1 MGGEVGV
8 SSVFGQGSEFW
19 FTVRLGLSQH
29 PSRAL
34 LPNPDLRGRHAL
46 VVDDNEHARRIMRE
60 MLEAMTFEVSDVDSG
75 SAAVQAVSAAHAQ
88 GHPFD
93 IVYLDWRMPLMD
105 GMQAARQ
112 IRALGLA
119 QTPTLVM
126 VSAYGREEMIKE
138 AESLGIVN
146 MLVKPLSPSMLFD
159 TTLEALGGRQQESR
173 SSQPVT
179 DNLSQLAPV
188 RGARILLAEDNEI
201 NQQIA
206 NELLTDAGFV
216 VELAE
221 TGLIALEMV
230 QRGSY
235 DLVLMDM
242 QMPVMDGLSATAAIR
257 RISRLKS
264 LPIVAMT
271 ANAMEK
277 DRQSC
282 LNAGMDDFLTKP
294 IDPDALWRMLLKW
307 LSTPPIKDPQQRPD
321 RRQTSANTAPAVAA
335 SDLPDA
341 ISGLDTR
348 AGLSR
353 MMGKK
358 PLYMAMLRKYVV
370 GQKNA
375 LRNIKDALQ
384 AQDWATAQRTAH
396 TLKGVSATIG
406 ATDLPA
412 YADKVEACLRDKAS
426 LEDIK
431 QAVANLE
438 PPFVELMDALEAWL
452 PLP

>member
-412 YADKVEACLRDKAS
+412 YADKVETCLRDKAS